1 MGITVKEVSAPEQKS
16 VQEVEK
22 ELLEKHESQFVDPEV
37 STTETVAEKVEAPKS
52 QETPAVEEVS
62 EKKELA
68 DEDVL
73 SYIGKRYG
81 KTIESLDQ
89 LFEEREK
96 SEELP
101 EDVSAYFKY
110 KKDTGRGID
119 DFVKLQQNY
128 DEMDQDDLLAS
139 YYKAKEDYLDNDD
152 IAAILSDFEFD
163 EDLDEEKEIKK
174 KKRAKKKVVSEALS
188 FFNEQKEQYKI
199 PLESRAESLNPEVEK
214 ELKDYRESLQRA
226 KTSEE
231 ESALRRKKFIERTN
245 SLLDDN
251 FEGFNFKIGENSYSY
266 KPSNLE
272 ELKEKNSDIS
282 TFITAFLDEN
292 GELTDVERYHKSLA
306 IANYPDRFAKF
317 FYEQGRAEA
326 VTNSAKKS
334 KNIDF
339 DQRRVPEVSNK
350 GGLQIKNVTQVSD
363 GNRLRIR
370 KRK

>member
-1 MGITVKEVSAPEQKS
+1 
-16 VQEVEK
+16 
-22 ELLEKHESQFVDPEV
+22 
-37 STTETVAEKVEAPKS
+37 
-52 QETPAVEEVS
+52 
-62 EKKELA
+62 
-68 DEDVL
+68 
-73 SYIGKRYG
+73 
-81 KTIESLDQ
+81 
-89 LFEEREK
+89 
-96 SEELP
+96 
-101 EDVSAYFKY
+101 
-110 KKDTGRGID
+110 
-119 DFVKLQQNY
+119 
-128 DEMDQDDLLAS
+128 MDQDDLLAS

-188 FFNEQKEQYKI
+188 FFNEQKDQYKI
-199 PLESRAESLNPEVEK
+199 PLESRTESLNPEVEK
-214 ELKDYRESLQRA
+214 ELEEYRNSLQRA

-231 ESALRRKKFIERTN
+231 ESALRREKFIERTN

-251 FEGFNFKIGENSYSY
+251 FEGFNFKIGDNSYSY

-272 ELKEKNSDIS
+272 ELKAKNSDIS
-282 TFITAFLDEN
+282 KFVTSFLDDN
-292 GELTDVERYHKSLA
+292 GELTDIERYHKSLA

-339 DQRRVPEVSNK
+339 DQRRVPEVSTK

>member
-22 ELLEKHESQFVDPEV
+22 ELLEKHESQFVDSEV
-37 STTETVAEKVEAPKS
+37 SKTETEKVDAPKS
-52 QETPAVEEVS
+52 EETPVAEEVS
-62 EKKELA
+62 EKKELQ

-81 KTIESLDQ
+81 KNIESLDQ

-110 KKDTGRGID
+110 KKETGRGID

-139 YYKAKEDYLDNDD
+139 YYKAKENYLDNDD

-163 EDLDEEKEIKK
+163 EDIDEEREIKK

-188 FFNEQKEQYKI
+188 FFNEQKDQYKI
-199 PLESRAESLNPEVEK
+199 PLESRTESLNPEIEK
-214 ELKDYRESLQRA
+214 ELEEYRNSLQRA

-231 ESALRRKKFIERTN
+231 EATLKRQRFIKKT
-245 SLLDDN
+245 DDMLN
-251 FEGFNFKIGENSYSY
+251 DDFKGFNFTIGESNYSY

-272 ELKEKNSDIS
+272 ELKSQNSDIRN
-282 TFITAFLDEN
+282 FINKFLDES
-292 GELTDVERYHKSLA
+292 GELTDLESYHKSLA
-306 IANYPDRFAKF
+306 IANYPDKFAKF

-350 GGLQIKNVTQVSD
+350 GGMQIKNVTQASD